1 MQNFYIATVFFGALV
16 YLLSSIVLFLQRKSG
31 DRSRIVF
38 SIIILFTFLNYIVRF
53 ISMVN
58 DNEPELV
65 LTPKLLLVANF
76 MLLTYIMYPLEV
88 ISPGWLNFRHFLK
101 LYSGW
106 FVLVFIYLIS
116 KYAGVEYTS
125 YSSLI
130 DMIPNAA
137 KFEVWFRL
145 LLALSMFSSILFV
158 VYIYRTNL
166 YRNSDHVW
174 INIYIITFLI
184 NVLAYILVLMF
195 DNIIIHIIY
204 YYISVGRLVYFVYLE
219 LFDRLMGKQT
229 TATPAEIKN
238 NEDEKIVAA
247 AANTSTLNAK
257 SVIEQRNA
265 ALIKRLE
272 TYMKDNNAWRDP
284 DLSLNTLASEL
295 YTNRTTLAQVLQ
307 DNGYEN
313 YTNYIKKLRIDDFLQ
328 QIESGMSENFQ
339 EAFFYVGFRSRS
351 TALRNFQQ
359 VTGVSPSEYF
369 QKKNVLTE

>member
-106 FVLVFIYLIS
+106 FILVFIYLIS

-158 VYIYRTNL
+158 VYLYRTNL

-204 YYISVGRLVYFVYLE
+204 DYISVGRLVYFVYLE
-219 LFDRLMGKQT
+219 LFDRLIGKQT